1 MADKDEER
9 LCNIATGK
17 IFPEHVYKPL
27 LSVTA
32 TGEQLLSEFR
42 TERLSTD
49 NKTLLFSPIKKV
61 NTPVFKSCEKK
72 GKVKIIQTVYED
84 Y

>member
-27 LSVTA
+27 LSVTV

-49 NKTLLFSPIKKV
+49 NKILLFSPIKKAKHPFSRV
-61 NTPVFKSCEKK
+61 LKRKEK
-72 GKVKIIQTVYED
+72 
-84 Y
+84 